1 MRWAVDIRNLNVW
14 YGSKHVL
21 KNVSLRIPRNMVF
34 AIMGPSGCG
43 KSTLLRAMNR
53 LLELNPMAR
62 VEGEIWING
71 MNIYSNEVDPID
83 ARRLAGMVFQVPNP
97 FPHLSIYENVALGP
111 KLNGLVKNKKELDE
125 LVEWALKKAYLWDE
139 VKDELKKPAARLS
152 GGQQQRL
159 CIARTLALKPR
170 IILMD
175 EPTAN
180 LDPVAASKIEELML
194 ELKEDYTVVIV
205 THNPQQAARVS
216 DYVAFLYMGEVIE
229 VGETSNV
236 FTTPKHE
243 LTERYVVGKMG

>member
-1 MRWAVDIRNLNVW
+1 M
-14 YGSKHVL
+14 
-21 KNVSLRIPRNMVF
+21 
-34 AIMGPSGCG
+34 
-43 KSTLLRAMNR
+43 
-53 LLELNPMAR
+53 
-62 VEGEIWING
+62 
-71 MNIYSNEVDPID
+71 D

-111 KLNGLVKNKKELDE
+111 KLNGIVRSKKELDE
-125 LVEWALKKAYLWDE
+125 LVEWALRKAYLWDE

-159 CIARTLALKPR
+159 CIARTLALKPK

-243 LTERYVVGKMG
+243 LTEKYVVGKMG